1 MRKPANIFLIALLI
15 AAVGAALVYRFLSMQ
30 QAELERARASSV
42 GAVVDVAVAAVA
54 IDIGTRLKPEH
65 VRMVKWPTDA
75 APANSLSDPEAL
87 VGKIARVS
95 IRHHQPFLVS
105 DLTAETAGIMPLL
118 IEDGMRA
125 ISVKVD
131 KVTGVSGFI
140 TPSSRVDVLATG
152 TIDGA
157 DGEREDR
164 SRLILQNVRVMATG
178 THIEMTDGGSVEVP
192 TVTLLV
198 TPADAEKVALVAR
211 KEPVFLALRGFRDNQ
226 EVRTE
231 GVLLKKLF
239 VNGASAPSAAPALP
253 PPPKV
258 VGGPAPKKGPTV
270 EILLGETRTRQAY

>member
-15 AAVGAALVYRFLSMQ
+15 AAVGAALVYRFLSLQ
-30 QAELERARASSV
+30 QAELDRARASAV

-54 IDIGTRLKPEH
+54 VDIGTRLKPEH
-65 VRMVKWPTDA
+65 IRIVKWPKDS
-75 APANSLSDPEAL
+75 APANAISDPEAL
-87 VGKIARVS
+87 VGKVARVS
-95 IRHHQPFLVS
+95 IRHHQPFLTS
-105 DLTAETAGIMPLL
+105 DLTAESAGILPLL

-152 TIDGA
+152 TIENNE
-157 DGEREDR
+157 EREDR
-164 SRLILQNVRVMATG
+164 SKLILQNVRVLATG
-178 THIEMTDGGSVEVP
+178 THIEMVDGGSVEVP

-198 TPADAEKVALVAR
+198 TPDEAEKVALVAR
-211 KEPVFLALRGFRDNQ
+211 REPVFLALRNFRDND

-239 VNGASAPSAAPALP
+239 LNGSQTAAAAP

-258 VGGPAPKKGPTV
+258 TGGPPPRKGPTV
-270 EILLGETRTRQAY
+270 EVLLGETRTRQAY

>member
-30 QAELERARASSV
+30 QQELERARASAV
-42 GAVVDVAVAAVA
+42 GAVIDVAVAAVA

-65 VRMVKWPTDA
+65 IRMVKWPKDS
-75 APANSLSDPEAL
+75 APANAIGDPEAL

-105 DLTAETAGIMPLL
+105 DLTAETAGILPLL

-140 TPSSRVDVLATG
+140 TPSSRVDVVATG
-152 TIDGA
+152 TLEGSDG
-157 DGEREDR
+157 DREDR
-164 SRLILQNVRVMATG
+164 SRVILQNVRVMATG
-178 THIEMTDGGSVEVP
+178 THIEMVDGGSVEVP

-198 TPADAEKVALVAR
+198 TPSDAEKVAVVAR
-211 KEPVFLALRGFRDNQ
+211 KEPVFLALRGFRDNE
-226 EVRTE
+226 EVKTE
-231 GVLLKKLF
+231 GVLLEKLF
-239 VNGASAPSAAPALP
+239 VNGTTKAAAVA

-258 VGGPAPKKGPTV
+258 VGGPPPKKGPTV

>member
-15 AAVGAALVYRFLSMQ
+15 AAVGAALVYRFLSLQ
-30 QAELERARASSV
+30 QAELDRARASAV

-65 VRMVKWPTDA
+65 IRIVKWPKDA
-75 APANSLSDPEAL
+75 APANAVGDPEAL
-87 VGKIARVS
+87 VGKIARLS

-105 DLTAETAGIMPLL
+105 DLTSESAGIMPLL

-152 TIDGA
+152 TIDGK
-157 DGEREDR
+157 DGTREDR
-164 SRLILQNVRVMATG
+164 SKLLLQNVRVMATG
-178 THIEMTDGGSVEVP
+178 THIEMVDGGSVEVP

-198 TPADAEKVALVAR
+198 TPEEAEKVALVAR
-211 KEPVFLALRGFRDNQ
+211 RDPVFLALRGFRDNA
-226 EVRTE
+226 EVETE
-231 GVLLKKLF
+231 GALLERMFL
-239 VNGASAPSAAPALP
+239 NGNKAPEAP
-253 PPPKV
+253 PPVKV
-258 VGGPAPKKGPTV
+258 TGGPPPKKGPTV